1 MAYKFTDDNF
11 EQEVL
16 KSDIPVLVDFY
27 ADWCG
32 PCKTIG
38 PLIEELAEEYDGV
51 VKIGKI
57 DVDDN
62 QNYSTKYKVMTIPN
76 LVFFKDGEKVD
87 QVIGVVSK
95 AQLVEKLEALK

>member
-32 PCKTIG
+32 PCKMIG
-38 PLIEELAEEYDGV
+38 PVIEELAEEYEGV
-51 VKIGKI
+51 IKIGKI
-57 DVDDN
+57 NVDEN

-76 LVFFKDGEKVD
+76 LIFFKNGEKVD

-95 AQLVEKLEALK
+95 DQLVEKLEALK

>member
-32 PCKTIG
+32 PCKMIG
-38 PLIEELAEEYDGV
+38 PVIEELAEEYEGV
-51 VKIGKI
+51 IKICKI
-57 DVDDN
+57 NVDEN

-76 LVFFKDGEKVD
+76 LIFFKNGEKVD

-95 AQLVEKLEALK
+95 DQLVEKLEALK

>member
-16 KSDIPVLVDFY
+16 NSDIPVLVDFY

-32 PCKTIG
+32 PCKMIG
-38 PLIEELAEEYDGV
+38 PVIEELAQEYEGV

-57 DVDDN
+57 DVDEN
-62 QNYSTKYKVMTIPN
+62 QNYSTKYRVMTIPN
-76 LVFFKDGEKVD
+76 LIFFKEGEKVD
-87 QVIGVVSK
+87 QLIGVVSRD
-95 AQLVEKLEALK
+95 QLVEKLEAFK

>member
-1 MAYKFTDDNF
+1 MVLKFTDDNF

-16 KSDIPVLVDFY
+16 NSDIPVLVDFY

-32 PCKTIG
+32 PCKMIG
-38 PLIEELAEEYDGV
+38 PVIEELAQEYEGV

-57 DVDDN
+57 NVDDN
-62 QNYSTKYKVMTIPN
+62 QNYSSKYRVMTIPN
-76 LVFFKDGEKVD
+76 LIFFKNGEKVD
-87 QVIGVVSK
+87 QAVGVVSK